1 MAGAAGQVNWQF
13 NAIRDNPSR
22 EYPSKYMG
30 LMKTSTSKELAK
42 SIKATIANVEHS
54 LGIHLII
61 PNLNPSKGFS
71 CIALAKSKAH
81 PTRSTPRYPTGLRDS
96 VELAASAKSSFE
108 LRARGSAKP
117 CKPN

>member
-42 SIKATIANVEHS
+42 SIKATITNVEHS
-54 LGIHLII
+54 LGIS
-61 PNLNPSKGFS
+61 PDNPE
-71 CIALAKSKAH
+71 L
-81 PTRSTPRYPTGLRDS
+81 DS
-96 VELAASAKSSFE
+96 LKESHAW
-108 LRARGSAKP
+108 P
-117 CKPN
+117 